1 MKLTNKKGVT
11 LLELIVVFIIIGIGA
26 ALLAPNIGAWLPNY
40 RLRSAARDI
49 VSTMRTAQMKAV
61 SLSTEHRVSF
71 DKAANEYLLQIKTT
85 QSAPND
91 WIPTWTNARAQQL
104 QQKLPS
110 GVTMT
115 AVTFPEEDGKKNAEF
130 NPNSTSST
138 GSMTLTN
145 AKGKTRN
152 ITLTTATGRVK
163 LE

>member
-1 MKLTNKKGVT
+1 MNKKGVT
-11 LLELIVVFIIIGIGA
+11 LIELVIVFAIIAITA
-26 ALLAPNIGAWLPNY
+26 VLLAPNIGAWLPYY
-40 RLRSAARDI
+40 RLRSATRDI

-61 SLSTEHRVSF
+61 SLNTEHRVSF
-71 DKAANEYLLQIKTT
+71 DKGANEYLLQIKTT

-104 QQKLPS
+104 QQKLPG

-115 AVTFPEEDGKKNAEF
+115 AVTFPGDNAEF

-145 AKGKTRN
+145 TKQTKR
-152 ITLTTATGRVK
+152 ITLTSSTGRIHI
-163 LE
+163 E